1 MKITLLLL
9 LVLNFLF
16 SASYTSAQT
25 TAMDF
30 VEEDCNGSS
39 QNLYT
44 DLDSGNVVIL
54 EFFMLDCGPC
64 VAAGQE
70 LEILKSV
77 LLAEYPGKIKSY
89 AIGSSDTYDCT
100 SIMYWVNTSG
110 FTSIPMDSG
119 ATHVDYYGGIGM
131 PTIVVIGG
139 GTSHTVLGSPYIG
152 FSTNDTTTMALD
164 IRAFLNGTDPVH
176 HQNIKSGSF
185 NFFPNPSTGTLNL
198 MFQIKEVTTIK
209 VDLIDAMGREVMIL
223 FDEVL
228 SGGHTMKTFNTSRLE
243 NGNYIIRV
251 SSDGIITNYKLNIC
265 N

>member
-1 MKITLLLL
+1 MKIILLLL
-9 LVLNFLF
+9 LLF
-16 SASYTSAQT
+16 HFVFSGSYTSAQT

-30 VEEDCNGSS
+30 VREDCNGSQ
-39 QNLYT
+39 QNLYA

-89 AIGSSDTYDCT
+89 AIGSSDTYDCAT
-100 SIMYWVNTSG
+100 IMYWVNTSG

-131 PTIVVIGG
+131 PTIVVLGG
-139 GTSHTVLGSPYIG
+139 GTSHTVFGSPYIG
-152 FSTNDTTTMALD
+152 FSTNDTTAMAID
-164 IRAFLNGTDPVH
+164 IRAFLNGTDPIH
-176 HQNIKSGSF
+176 HQNIKSGSL

-209 VDLIDAMGREVMIL
+209 VDLIDAMGREVFTF
-223 FDEVL
+223 FDEIL
-228 SGGHTMKTFNTSRLE
+228 SGGHKMKSFDTSIFE

-251 SSDGIITNYKLNIC
+251 NSDVIITNYKLNIC